1 MPVYEFACNACGA
14 RTSLFVRSVRSPVA
28 ASCQRCGSQDLRR
41 LISRVTVL
49 RSAGGGSLDDLEGL
63 DESDPRS
70 LARWARRLREELGE
84 DAGPEFDEMV
94 QRLER
99 GEPLEDGLGDDE
111 EGLDDGSGED
121 GGRDV

>member
-14 RTSLFVRSVRSPVA
+14 RLSLFVRSLSSPLL

-49 RSAGGGSLDDLEGL
+49 RSAAGGPLDDLEGL
-63 DESDPRS
+63 DEGDPRS
-70 LARWARRLREELGE
+70 LARWARRLREEMGE

-94 QRLER
+94 RRLER
-99 GEPLEDGLGDDE
+99 GEHLEDGLADDD
-111 EGLDDGSGED
+111 GLDDASEEG
-121 GGRDV
+121 GGRGA